1 MPDDLKDVRVSILKN
16 FETAL
21 DTANDIDWEGI
32 DFDTDK
38 STAWLQPRLLGPVS
52 SASRDGARVETWI
65 LNVNCF
71 AKVGEDKQGDALEGL
86 HKHWELAD
94 LVRDQYSQK
103 SIAIQDWSVGGD
115 PIVAWLRFAE
125 AVVTPVSVPGQ
136 SAGLLQLN
144 ISITGTVIT

>member
-1 MPDDLKDVRVSILKN
+1 MADDLRDVRVSILKN

-32 DFDTDK
+32 DFDTDA
-38 STAWLQPRLLGPVS
+38 STAWLQPRLLGPVPR
-52 SASRDGARVETWI
+52 ASRDGARDETWI

-71 AKVGEDKQGDALEGL
+71 AKLGEDSQGDALEGL

-103 SIAIQDWSVGGD
+103 SIAVQDWSAVGD
-115 PIVAWLRFAE
+115 PTIAYLRFAE
-125 AVVTPVSVPGQ
+125 AAVTPVSTPDE
-136 SAGLLQLN
+136 SLLQLN
-144 ISITGTVIT
+144 ISITGTIIT